1 MRALF
6 SIVSRDNLAAI
17 GAGLAAATLVGA
29 LAIWIDRV
37 EQRHHEAVLKERVS
51 ETLTA
56 EGARIERALAK
67 RILLVEGL
75 AALVRVKPA
84 LERETFEGFAASLTR
99 STTGLRNLAL
109 APGGVIRNVFPMAG
123 NEAAIGLDLR
133 ATPGQREAAERA
145 IASRHPILAGP
156 IDLVQGGRG
165 LSMREAVYLPGSDGA
180 EGRFW
185 GLVSVAVD
193 FDALLKEAQLSQR
206 QGDIALALR
215 GADGL
220 GPDGASF
227 FGDGR
232 LFAGGARVLDITFPG
247 GSWQIAG
254 MPVGGW
260 EELRPNALPMRAAGA
275 AAALLAGLGGWLFVG
290 YHVHLSR
297 ANRAA
302 QRLNRALLTLS
313 AGIEAVVHGE
323 SEDALLQRICRIMV
337 ETGGHRL
344 AWIGK
349 AERDEARSIRPIAM
363 AGEGE
368 AYVAEVRSSWSE
380 ATERGRGPSGTAIRT
395 GQPMAVRQ
403 IGNAAE
409 MRPWQQAAQRHGF
422 QSHIAVPISGEH
434 GPMGALC
441 VYSNEPDAFDP
452 AEQELLVKLAG
463 TLGHG
468 IQALR
473 SAHELV
479 AAKEEAELANRAKST
494 FLATMS
500 HELRTPLNAIIGF
513 SEVLCTETFGRLGNA
528 RYVEY
533 SNDIRAS
540 GLHLLTIVNDVLDL
554 SRIEAGRMELYREP
568 IDVGVAVLSA
578 LAMVRERAEIAGLAL
593 TSEIAPNL
601 PALSADNR
609 LLKQI
614 LLNLLSNALK
624 FTERGGTVSVGAAL
638 GAGESIDIRVK
649 DTGIGMSADEI
660 AVALT
665 PFAQVDSK
673 LARAYDGT
681 GLGLPLVKSFVELH
695 GGSLAVASEPGGGTV
710 VTARFPPG
718 PRTKLGEE
726 QRAAE

>member
-1 MRALF
+1 M
-6 SIVSRDNLAAI
+6 
-17 GAGLAAATLVGA
+17 
-29 LAIWIDRV
+29 
-37 EQRHHEAVLKERVS
+37 LKERVS

-109 APGGVIRNVFPMAG
+109 APGGVIRNVFPIAG

-193 FDALLKEAQLSQR
+193 FDALLKEAQLSER

-220 GPDGASF
+220 GPDGVSF

-260 EELRPNALPMRAAGA
+260 EELRRAAGA
-275 AAALLAGLGGWLFVG
+275 AAALLASLGGWLFVG

-409 MRPWQQAAQRHGF
+409 MRPWQEAAQRHGF
-422 QSHIAVPISGEH
+422 QSHIAVPIPGEH

-513 SEVLCTETFGRLGNA
+513 SEVLCSETSAGSATPATSGICT
-528 RYVEY
+528 
-533 SNDIRAS
+533 DIRAS
-540 GLHLLTIVNDVLDL
+540 GLHLLTSSTT
-554 SRIEAGRMELYREP
+554 SRPLAIEAGQLELYRGA
-568 IDVGVAVLSA
+568 DRCRRRRRCMRSGVVVRARRDAGVALDP
-578 LAMVRERAEIAGLAL
+578 R
-593 TSEIAPNL
+593 TPDL
-601 PALSADNR
+601 PRVADSR
-609 LLKQI
+609 RLKQI
-614 LLNLLSNALK
+614 LLNLLSNAREVHALG
-624 FTERGGTVSVGAAL
+624 RGGNVSVGAAM
-638 GAGESIDIRVK
+638 APARARHPRQ
-649 DTGIGMSADEI
+649 DTGIGMSADEMPSRS
-660 AVALT
+660 ALR
-665 PFAQVDSK
+665 PGRPAASRAPMRGPG
-673 LARAYDGT
+673 LACR
-681 GLGLPLVKSFVELH
+681 
-695 GGSLAVASEPGGGTV
+695 
-710 VTARFPPG
+710 
-718 PRTKLGEE
+718 
-726 QRAAE
+726 

>member
-1 MRALF
+1 MRAFF
-6 SIVSRDNLAAI
+6 SFVSRDNLAAL

-29 LAIWIDRV
+29 LAIWIDRI
-37 EQRHHEAVLKERVS
+37 EQKHYETVLTESVG
-51 ETLTA
+51 EMLTA
-56 EGARIERALAK
+56 DGARIERALAK

-75 AALVRVKPA
+75 AALVRVDPA
-84 LERETFEGFAASLTR
+84 LKRETFEGFAASLSQ
-99 STTGLRNLAL
+99 STTGLRNLTL
-109 APGGVIRNVFPMAG
+109 APGGVIRNVFPIAG

-133 ATPGQREAAERA
+133 AAPGQREAAERA
-145 IASRHPILAGP
+145 IASRHPVLAGP

-165 LSMREAVYLPGSDGA
+165 LSMREAVYLPTGDGG
-180 EGRFW
+180 ESQFW
-185 GLVSVAVD
+185 GLVAVLVD
-193 FDALLKEAQLSQR
+193 FDALLSEAELSER
-206 QGDIALALR
+206 QGDVALALR

-220 GPDGASF
+220 GADGATF

-232 LFAGGARVLDITFPG
+232 LFAGSGRVLDVTFPG

-254 MPVGGW
+254 KPVGGW
-260 EELRPNALPMRAAGA
+260 DELRPNALPMRAAGA
-275 AAALLAGLGGWLFVG
+275 AAALLAGLVGWLFVG
-290 YHVHLSR
+290 YQIHLRR
-297 ANRAA
+297 AGRAA

-313 AGIEAVVHGE
+313 AGIEAVAHGE
-323 SEDALLQRICRIMV
+323 SEDALLERICRIMV

-344 AWIGK
+344 AWIGR
-349 AERDEARSIRPIAM
+349 AERDETRSISPVAM
-363 AGEGE
+363 AGDGE
-368 AYVAEVRSSWSE
+368 AYVAEVRSSWSD

-395 GQPMAVRQ
+395 GQPVAVRH
-403 IGNAAE
+403 IGNSAV
-409 MRPWQQAAQRHGF
+409 MRPWQEAARRHGF
-422 QSHIAVPISGEH
+422 QSHIAVPIPGEQ

-441 VYSNEPDAFDP
+441 VYSSEPDAFDP

-473 SAHELV
+473 SALELV

-513 SEVLCTETFGRLGNA
+513 SEVMCTETFGRLGNA

-540 GLHLLTIVNDVLDL
+540 GRHLLTIVNDVLDL

-593 TSEIAPNL
+593 ISEIASNL
-601 PALSADNR
+601 PPLSADNR

-614 LLNLLSNALK
+614 LLNLLSN
-624 FTERGGTVSVGAAL
+624 
-638 GAGESIDIRVK
+638 
-649 DTGIGMSADEI
+649 
-660 AVALT
+660 
-665 PFAQVDSK
+665 
-673 LARAYDGT
+673 
-681 GLGLPLVKSFVELH
+681 
-695 GGSLAVASEPGGGTV
+695 
-710 VTARFPPG
+710 
-718 PRTKLGEE
+718 
-726 QRAAE
+726 